1 MAFGDPSYGVVAA
14 NIDVKPAEADSAP
27 KQLGGG
33 TSKSSFTSNASLP
46 SHTKPHTFHHP
57 SSIDKSILLDT
68 DAIWTILHKLNP
80 LTEPLLEPGEL
91 EFVYEDALQE
101 VDYLLNTPFWRH
113 AELVYERVGLAVLRV
128 KWTKEEQGVGGKG
141 KQRAL
146 DSEVWTP
153 TSGYKMATTPM
164 LGQFLNAI
172 NGFIKAQNETQI
184 TDWLVLEPPFGPQ
197 YHTLIAELRQAF
209 PKQGSNGKEDAL
221 EHRCAQSLKAAEEG
235 DQGAAWTQFIRFMA
249 QYLAYLRDVSAD
261 QSEYLKT
268 YELLGEL
275 QRKAN
280 SAFQHPSLG
289 WLMLRI
295 VVTCAKL
302 VCRLAIGLDRK
313 PELLRLAQQ
322 GGAGGEEGGQKE
334 TLPEKAANTIRVAFT
349 TALNDRSGSLSGLD
363 ASGKPEG
370 KKKGIYALA
379 TLCLKILFQCRKT
392 RNATQ
397 IFDFISSSAPPLSA
411 YPRSQRVT
419 YLYYLGRFLFQNS
432 HFYRAQAALQRAYDE
447 SPAHDTC
454 TKQRR
459 LILIYLIAANIILG
473 RFPAP
478 ALLSRPEA
486 QGLTERFIPICHA
499 IRSGN
504 LAAFRRHLSFDSQ
517 HADWFL
523 HFRILLQLRNRCE
536 PLVRRSLVRKTFIL
550 NGITPGVGS
559 KSAPLLSIPDLTTTL
574 TYLSRSAHSDADE
587 PADPDFDGAP
597 IDPSD
602 DAVAHAPS
610 DVSVEAILAS
620 LIEQGLL
627 KGYVAHRAR
636 KFAILGAKQTG
647 GNAVA
652 AGFPNVWGVIGNK
665 AGGGGAPIPGW
676 KGDTGAG

>member
-1 MAFGDPSYGVVAA
+1 MAFGEPSYV
-14 NIDVKPAEADSAP
+14 NAEADSAP

-33 TSKSSFTSNASLP
+33 ISKSSSIDVDTTLP
-46 SHTKPHTFHHP
+46 HHAHP
-57 SSIDKSILLDT
+57 AIDKSILLDT
-68 DAIWTILHKLNP
+68 TAIWKILHKLNP
-80 LTEPLLEPGEL
+80 LTEPLLESGDLERVCEGAQQEL
-91 EFVYEDALQE
+91 G
-101 VDYLLNTPFWRH
+101 YLLDTALWKH
-113 AELVYERVGLAVLRV
+113 AELVYERVGLGLLRA
-128 KWTKEEQGVGGKG
+128 KWSQDVWEESHGKG
-141 KQRAL
+141 KQ
-146 DSEVWTP
+146 
-153 TSGYKMATTPM
+153 KATMSTPM

-172 NGFIKAQNETQI
+172 NGFIKAQNEAQI
-184 TDWLVLEPPFGPQ
+184 SDWLVLEPPFGPT

-209 PKQGSNGKEDAL
+209 PKPDNGKEDAL
-221 EHRCAQSLKAAEEG
+221 EQRCAQSLKAAEEG
-235 DQGAAWTQFIRFMA
+235 DQGASWTQFVRFMA

-261 QSEYLKT
+261 QSEYLRT

-289 WLMLRI
+289 WMMLRT

-313 PELLRLAQQ
+313 PELLRSAQQ
-322 GGAGGEEGGQKE
+322 GGANGGEEGGQKE

-459 LILIYLIAANIILG
+459 LILIYLLAANIILG
-473 RFPAP
+473 RFPTP
-478 ALLSRPEA
+478 DLLSRPEA
-486 QGLTERFIPICHA
+486 QGLSERFMPICLA

-504 LAAFRRHLSFDSQ
+504 LAAFRSHLSFDSAY
-517 HADWFL
+517 ADWFL

-536 PLVRRSLVRKTFIL
+536 PLVWRSLVRKTFIL
-550 NGITPGVGS
+550 NGISPGVGS
-559 KSAPLLSIPDLTTTL
+559 KSAPLLNIPDLTTTL
-574 TYLSRSAHSDADE
+574 AYLSRTAADE
-587 PADPDFDGAP
+587 KELDPDLDGAP

-602 DAVAHAPS
+602 DAVAHAP
-610 DVSVEAILAS
+610 DDMSVEAILAS

-652 AGFPNVWGVIGNK
+652 AGFPNVWGMISKK
-665 AGGGGAPIPGW
+665 AGGGGAPVPGW
-676 KGDTGAG
+676 KDGGGVGVFA